1 VTDKHLELNDLDA
14 RIVRELSRLPALEPS
29 RGFSHHVMAQVRL
42 PEPKAV
48 LALRRARAWAIQPR
62 RALALASAYAA
73 CAVIALGLAVP
84 WVVQHSAS
92 IAYGA
97 GLAADKALASARE
110 LGMALAGWVWTSR
123 EWDTLRSMPILREHL
138 VPLLALLSAAYAG
151 AGVALHR
158 LMKTPGG
165 KRVPVARAF

>member
-1 VTDKHLELNDLDA
+1 
-14 RIVRELSRLPALEPS
+14 
-29 RGFSHHVMAQVRL
+29 M
-42 PEPKAV
+42 
-48 LALRRARAWAIQPR
+48 
-62 RALALASAYAA
+62 
-73 CAVIALGLAVP
+73 IALGLAVP

-92 IAYGA
+92 ISYGA

-110 LGMALAGWVWTSR
+110 LGMALAGWLWTSR

-151 AGVALHR
+151 ASVALYR